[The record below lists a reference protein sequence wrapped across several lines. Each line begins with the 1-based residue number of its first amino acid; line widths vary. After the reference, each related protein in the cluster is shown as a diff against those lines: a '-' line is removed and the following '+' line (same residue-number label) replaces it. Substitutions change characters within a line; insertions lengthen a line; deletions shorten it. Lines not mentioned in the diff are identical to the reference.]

1 MEPEIEFLLVARD
14 IYPLDPRSQI
24 VEPPQLMERWA
35 TGFSGHLDGY
45 KEDSDVL
52 EEEKEETAAP

>member
-24 VEPPQLMERWA
+24 VEPPQLMEVGTRRTA
-35 TGFSGHLDGY
+35 MQM
-45 KEDSDVL
+45 
-52 EEEKEETAAP
+52 ETASASS